1 MTAAAAHHGERRKWW
16 SSLPVLQGLLPLEK
30 AQLGP
35 DIVAGITLAALGIP
49 EVMGYTKIIG
59 TPIITGLY
67 TLFLPVLVFAIFGS
81 SRHLVVSADSAT
93 AAMVAA
99 SLTTLSLT
107 PNTPRYVE
115 LTSVIALVTAGILL
129 LARILRLGF
138 LADFLSRSVLVGFL
152 TGVGVQ
158 VAGGELHAMLG
169 IEKGGGGFLRQLLF
183 TLQHIGDTH
192 LPVLLI
198 SLGVLA
204 IITGCELFAP
214 KVPGGL
220 LAVIGMTAA
229 SAFFHWGTHGLDVV
243 GAVPSGLPHLILPR
257 MASKDVMLVLPI

>member
-1 MTAAAAHHGERRKWW
+1 MLLAAALEGTPDAGADCENAMATVTGNPNTSASWW
-16 SSLPVLQGLLPLEK
+16 KSLPFLQGLLPLNK
-30 AQLGP
+30 GQIGP
-35 DIVAGITLAALGIP
+35 DIMAGITLACLGIP

-99 SLTTLSLT
+99 GLTTLSLT
-107 PNTPRYVE
+107 PNTPPYVE
-115 LTSVIALVTAGILL
+115 LTSVIALVTASILL

-169 IEKGGGGFLRQLLF
+169 IENRGGGFLHQLLF
-183 TLQHIGDTH
+183 TFQHIGDTH
-192 LPVLLI
+192 LAVLFVA
-198 SLGVLA
+198 LGVLA
-204 IITGCELFAP
+204 IIIGCELFAP

-220 LAVIGMTAA
+220 LAVIGM
-229 SAFFHWGTHGLDVV
+229 
-243 GAVPSGLPHLILPR
+243 
-257 MASKDVMLVLPI
+257 

>member
-1 MTAAAAHHGERRKWW
+1 MGKPGRGDYHPRWTMTTETLSSNIRSPWW
-16 SSLPVLQGLLPLEK
+16 KSLPIMQGLLPLEITR
-30 AQLGP
+30 LGP

-99 SLTTLSLT
+99 SLAAISFT
-107 PNTPRYVE
+107 PNHPRYID

-138 LADFLSRSVLVGFL
+138 LADFLSRSVLVGSL

-183 TLQHIGDTH
+183 TLQHIGDTR
-192 LPVLLI
+192 LP
-198 SLGVLA
+198 
-204 IITGCELFAP
+204 
-214 KVPGGL
+214 
-220 LAVIGMTAA
+220 
-229 SAFFHWGTHGLDVV
+229 
-243 GAVPSGLPHLILPR
+243 
-257 MASKDVMLVLPI
+257 